1 MCGSRKTVRFG
12 GLRRKCNACKHT
24 FRVEKRGRKTAAAFH
39 DRYVLDR
46 STFRRVRDTEN
57 VAEHTTVMRALHRD
71 LEGAVFSNAKKPSG
85 ILLLDGKALS
95 IRGKKYCEH
104 LVWDMRAGL
113 LERRLCPG
121 KESPKVFDELLQTIL
136 KRGIVF
142 TAATIDGLPGLTQVL
157 EVYGIYVHRCH
168 IHLLRDLKT
177 GLQLKRF
184 SHHSGNRQKRILYRY
199 CQLLLNASPATFPL
213 RWKHLERVIETHVF
227 GLNPI
232 HHNVLVRFKKACRYA
247 FMHFI
252 DARIPTTTNRLE
264 SYISSF
270 NARLKTMRGF
280 KKAENA
286 ERILVAL
293 HKSLLESS

>member
-1 MCGSRKTVRFG
+1 MFCGSRNTIRWG
-12 GLRRKCNACKHT
+12 GRRRQCHSCSRS
-24 FRVEKRGRKTAAAFH
+24 FRVEQRGRKEAPAFH

-46 STFRRVRDTEN
+46 STYRRVG
-57 VAEHTTVMRALHRD
+57 TTSRKSHVTVLKTLHAD
-71 LEGAVFSNAKKPSG
+71 LADVVFANAKEPSG

-113 LERRLCPG
+113 LERRLCLG

-136 KRGIVF
+136 QRGIVF

-199 CQLLLNASPATFPL
+199 CQLSLSASPATFSL
-213 RWKHLERVIETHVF
+213 RWKHLERLIATNVF
-227 GLNPI
+227 ALNPI

-264 SYISSF
+264 SYISFF

-280 KKAENA
+280 KKPENA
-286 ERILVAL
+286 ERILIAL
-293 HKSLLESS
+293 HLSLLESS

>member
-1 MCGSRKTVRFG
+1 M
-12 GLRRKCNACKHT
+12 
-24 FRVEKRGRKTAAAFH
+24 
-39 DRYVLDR
+39 LDR
-46 STFRRVRDTEN
+46 STYRRVG
-57 VAEHTTVMRALHRD
+57 TTSKKSHVTVLKTLHED
-71 LEGAVFSNAKKPSG
+71 LADVVFANAKEPSG
-85 ILLLDGKALS
+85 ILLLDSKALS

-104 LVWDMRAGL
+104 LVWDMKAGL

-121 KESPKVFDELLQTIL
+121 KESPKVFDELLQRIL
-136 KRGIVF
+136 QRGIVF
-142 TAATIDGLPGLTQVL
+142 TTATIDGLPGLTQVL

-177 GLQLKRF
+177 GLQLRRY
-184 SHHSGNRQKRILYRY
+184 SHHPGNRQKRILYRY
-199 CQLLLNASPATFPL
+199 CQLLLNASPETFSL

-247 FMHFI
+247 FMHLI

-264 SYISSF
+264 SYISFF

-286 ERILVAL
+286 ERILIAL